1 MEQSGQIVATEE
13 GTTMSNVT
21 NLQELR
27 RRAIDETL
35 LRARSRMAAPS
46 RPVKIEPAATGRA
59 APKERRWL
67 DTSTAKGYA
76 MMQPRARGIRRTHH
90 AGRMAAAA
98 KPTSAAPAAMG
109 CSIALPPTGAV
120 AVGYAAREGV

>member
-1 MEQSGQIVATEE
+1 
-13 GTTMSNVT
+13 MSNVT

-59 APKERRWL
+59 ALRGPRWL
-67 DTSTAKGYA
+67 VTSTGRGYA
-76 MMQPRARGIRRTHH
+76 MTQRRGHGIHCTHH